1 MANNAQMI
9 ITNWG
14 DAFACSVASPQLP
27 GIVAA
32 YDEHPD
38 ALELFNLAVDAGL
51 DADGSIDVH
60 IQQAMEFEGKQFFV
74 RARHDHRGAERG
86 MLAATIGQE
95 LAHDSG
101 LRDYVDADRFDDAV
115 VVATLPSDRIHDV
128 MAGADENAP
137 LTSECRLQ
145 TVQSI
150 TSGCLALQVLPVGAS
165 YLTWVSTHPLRL
177 VPCLQ
182 HWVLIPP
189 RVSISTDE
197 SLSSPRRLL
206 HRSKSLPC

>member
-95 LAHDSG
+95 FAHDSG

-137 LTSECRLQ
+137 LTIGMQ
-145 TVQSI
+145 TADGSVHYIGMLSV
-150 TSGCLALQVLPVGAS
+150 TSASRGRQLSDLGLDASSTVGAMFAALGTDPATS
-165 YLTWVSTHPLRL
+165 
-177 VPCLQ
+177 Q
-182 HWVLIPP
+182 HQHGRILI
-189 RVSISTDE
+189 VA
-197 SLSSPRRLL
+197 
-206 HRSKSLPC
+206 